1 MNDARHAAVPR
12 SGRHCAQRSGRWLI
26 AAAAALVVF
35 AGLGAYLLAID
46 DHGEEARAV
55 ATPLS
60 TEELPS
66 RDTDPRPLTVDEVF
80 VDLPLIGSETLQD
93 CARAVTGELV
103 YLVGEAGCSQ
113 AVRGT
118 FKTRGYVVTAG
129 LINLVDAAAARDVH
143 ERIGSLVD
151 AGEGGF
157 RGLPAGAGTAPV
169 GRAGTQFGWHGRGHY
184 LAYAVIARGDGA
196 PVAADDPGAAEVLE
210 DVVEGHLRG
219 RVLDARARA

>member
-1 MNDARHAAVPR
+1 MNDARHR
-12 SGRHCAQRSGRWLI
+12 SGRHCAQRSRRWLA

-35 AGLGAYLLAID
+35 AGLGAYLLAVD
-46 DHGEEARAV
+46 GHGDEARAV
-55 ATPLS
+55 ATPL
-60 TEELPS
+60 TTDDLPS
-66 RDTDPRPLTVDEVF
+66 RDEDPRPLTVEEVF
-80 VDLPLIGSETLQD
+80 AGLPALRTQALDD
-93 CARAVTGELV
+93 CAAAVTGELTF
-103 YLVGEAGCSQ
+103 LVREAGCSQ
-113 AVRGT
+113 TVRGT

-129 LINLVDAAAARDVH
+129 LVNLVDAAAARDVH

-169 GRAGTQFGWHGRGHY
+169 GRAGTQFGWHVRGHY
-184 LAYAVIARGDGA
+184 LAYAVIARGDGI

-210 DVVEGHLRG
+210 DVVEVHLRG

>member
-1 MNDARHAAVPR
+1 M
-12 SGRHCAQRSGRWLI
+12 
-26 AAAAALVVF
+26 
-35 AGLGAYLLAID
+35 
-46 DHGEEARAV
+46 
-55 ATPLS
+55 
-60 TEELPS
+60 
-66 RDTDPRPLTVDEVF
+66 
-80 VDLPLIGSETLQD
+80 
-93 CARAVTGELV
+93 

-169 GRAGTQFGWHGRGHY
+169 GRAGTQFGWHVRGHY

-196 PVAADDPGAAEVLE
+196 VVAADDPGAAEVLR
-210 DVVEGHLRG
+210 DVVEIHLRG
-219 RVLDARARA
+219 RVLDARARAWRARRGRSAAPRA